1 MLKYLIRR
9 ILIFIPTLIIISL
22 LAFVISINAPG
33 DPVDRML
40 NRTQGG
46 GEQLSNLQNN
56 IEQKELWT
64 HRLGLDLPV
73 FYIQISNAA
82 TPDTLYKIY
91 DPGEKNALQRL
102 LAQNGNWKYI
112 SVYHHAVQE
121 LLLSY
126 DKLKADTAT
135 INQFGENAVQS
146 AISLSKNDALSLT
159 VTHDPAIIE
168 SKLSGLASIYSQ
180 FSFFSPQKTFLE
192 GISIKYTDMI
202 ENKTTWKNYIPAVHF
217 YKYNQYHR
225 WIFGDG
231 NWLTGKGSIYSKG
244 IIRGDFGLSYQTQ
257 LPITQVIKERVP
269 WSLTFTFISVLLAY
283 LISLPIGIKAA
294 SKKNSL
300 FDRTS
305 SVVLFILYSMP
316 AFWFATLLLMTFAN
330 PHVMQLFPASGVQ
343 PVTGIPDDTNFFQ
356 RINLYLPYLI
366 LPTICYTYSQ
376 LAFLSRI
383 TRVSTLEVIS
393 QDYIRTARAKG
404 LPEGKVIYKHA
415 FRNSLLPV
423 ITVFSNILPLAI
435 GGSVI
440 LETIFTIPGMGREI
454 FYAINNKDYPM
465 IITVFTITGILTL
478 LGYLIADIL
487 YAVADPRIS
496 YSKKG

>member
-1 MLKYLIRR
+1 MLKYLLRR
-9 ILIFIPTLIIISL
+9 IFIFIPTLIIISL
-22 LAFVISINAPG
+22 LAFIISVNAPG
-33 DPVDRML
+33 DPVERML

-46 GEQLSNLQNN
+46 GEQMANLQNN
-56 IEQKELWT
+56 QEQKKLWT

-73 FYIQISNAA
+73 FYLHMSNAA
-82 TPDTLYKIY
+82 TPDTLYRIY
-91 DPGEKNALQRL
+91 DPGEKNALQRMI
-102 LAQNGNWKYI
+102 AQYGNWEYI
-112 SVYHHAVQE
+112 SDYHLAVKQ
-121 LLLSY
+121 LYLSY
-126 DKLKADTAT
+126 DRLQADSAT
-135 INQFGENAVQS
+135 INQFGKNTVQKAV
-146 AISLSKNDALSLT
+146 SLSENDALTLIT
-159 VTHDPAIIE
+159 AYDPFMIE
-168 SKLSGLASIYSQ
+168 SKLKGLNSIFTQ
-180 FSFFSPQKTFLE
+180 FHFFAEQKTLLATATE
-192 GISIKYTDMI
+192 RYNAVLA
-202 ENKTTWKNYIPAVHF
+202 NKTTWKNYIPAIHF
-217 YKYNQYHR
+217 YTYNQYHR

-231 NWLTGKGSIYSKG
+231 NWLTAKGSAYSRG

-257 LPITQVIKERVP
+257 LPITQVIRERVP
-269 WSLTFTFISVLLAY
+269 WSLTFTFISVVLAY
-283 LISLPIGIKAA
+283 LISLPIGIRAA
-294 SKKNSL
+294 AKKNSL

-305 SVVLFILYSMP
+305 SVVLFILYSIP
-316 AFWFATLLLMTFAN
+316 TFWFATLLLMAFAN
-330 PHVMQLFPASGVQ
+330 PHAMDVFPASGVQ
-343 PVTGIPDDTNFFQ
+343 PVTGIPDEANFLE
-356 RINLYLPYLI
+356 RIRLHLPYMI

-404 LPEGKVIYKHA
+404 LSEGTVIYKHA

-465 IITVFTITGILTL
+465 IVTVFTITGILTL
-478 LGYLIADIL
+478 IGYLIADIL

-496 YSKKG
+496 YSKK